1 MKSIRMCVVAGLMA
15 SSVLFAGKE
24 FDKAIKESKTERSAT
39 YIARLQD
46 LATWMF
52 FEAIHWNAAN
62 NSMKD
67 ISQKCENYVIEWG
80 YATDALASYISSP
93 AIKEIDAEL
102 TTLNSASAK
111 LARLQDYYTQVYK
124 ALANKG
130 QKALEGSFKMFTP
143 NLPS

>member
-1 MKSIRMCVVAGLMA
+1 MKSIRMGVVVGLMA

-52 FEAIHWNAAN
+52 FEAVHWQAAN
-62 NSMKD
+62 KNN
-67 ISQKCENYVIEWG
+67 EYEVEWG
-80 YATDALASYISSP
+80 YATEAIASYVNLP
-93 AIKEIDAEL
+93 AVKEIDSEL
-102 TTLNSASAK
+102 VMKHSAK
-111 LARLQDYYTQVYK
+111 DKIALLQDYYTQVYN
-124 ALANKG
+124 ALAKKG
-130 QKALEGSFKMFTP
+130 QKALEGPFKLFTP